1 MDGHKFVN
9 HNDIIIVFT
18 YVAPEKST
26 FYADPSINGI
36 DFLADKILSIMAE
49 SPNAELLLA
58 GDFNARTKDYTD
70 FIVDDD
76 ADYIFGEH
84 TAYPAD
90 NFAIPRKS
98 KDADFSNPYGLSLI
112 ELCCTFNV
120 HILNGRLFGEKEGH
134 FTCFANNSTSVV
146 DYMIASTTLFPKITH
161 FKVDDFDISDH
172 LPIFCKLT
180 LYERQRN
187 ETVNDT
193 QENEIIA
200 WEKYTWNPEKK
211 DVFLAK
217 FRDNFRIFQNNF
229 ENEEVSLVSL
239 LPEFIHVLQKSAE
252 NMKYRTKQNKIVTSQ
267 PEWWDTECEQA
278 KRIKNFLLRNF
289 RQSNTIASLEEYL
302 YQRKTFKCLVKSKKI
317 NLKRKN
323 KQNLINSR
331 NDPKQFW
338 KKIKANRITSNNTS
352 KIEPNVWYQ
361 YFKQLLCPENG
372 AENINDNLLADVRQN
387 NDPADLNCIITDEE
401 VKQNIGHLHTNKS
414 PGPDGIP
421 AEFFKCTTELTI
433 PYLTIVFNN
442 IFTSGNIPDDWG
454 KSIICPLHKKGS
466 INDPNNFRGIS
477 LINTVCKIFA
487 NILVARL
494 DKWTDKF
501 NVIHES
507 QAGFRRQYSTIDN
520 IFTFHA
526 VAQKYHSRKGGA
538 FIAYLLISEKR
549 LIVLNMI
556 DYGMR

>member
-1 MDGHKFVN
+1 M
-9 HNDIIIVFT
+9 T
-18 YVAPEKST
+18 EY
-26 FYADPSINGI
+26 
-36 DFLADKILSIMAE
+36 
-49 SPNAELLLA
+49 PNAELLLA

-90 NFAIPRKS
+90 NFALPKKS

-120 HILNGRLFGEKEGH
+120 HILNGRRFGDKEGH
-134 FTCFANNSTSVV
+134 FTCFANNGTSVV

-180 LYERQRN
+180 LYESQRN

-193 QENEIIA
+193 QDNEIIA
-200 WEKYTWNPEKK
+200 WEKYKWNPEKK

-229 ENEEVSLVSL
+229 ENEDVSLVSL

-267 PEWWDTECEQA
+267 PKWWDTECEQA

-302 YQRKTFKCLVKSKKI
+302 YQRKTFKSLVKSKKI

-401 VKQNIGHLHTNKS
+401 VKQSIGHLHTNKS

-421 AEFFKCTTELTI
+421 AEF
-433 PYLTIVFNN
+433 Y
-442 IFTSGNIPDDWG
+442 
-454 KSIICPLHKKGS
+454 
-466 INDPNNFRGIS
+466 
-477 LINTVCKIFA
+477 
-487 NILVARL
+487 
-494 DKWTDKF
+494 
-501 NVIHES
+501 NVP
-507 QAGFRRQYSTIDN
+507 QN
-520 IFTFHA
+520 LLFH
-526 VAQKYHSRKGGA
+526 
-538 FIAYLLISEKR
+538 I
-549 LIVLNMI
+549 
-556 DYGMR
+556 